1 MYWRQKLKNW
11 ISWYRQIKHE
21 TLKDCTSINYSGC
34 PPVIKGTR
42 LEMSS
47 SKSNCE
53 SHVST
58 TKVTKPPPPVD
69 HQTQKM
75 SPDHYAYAASYLET
89 LEIVRNMGGIWWN
102 IPSRHVFLAQK
113 LDIWLH
119 PSIWSQSSLSH
130 NIWLEF
136 ASHAIP
142 HSDHLSLQRI
152 RSTLAKTCRDLSR
165 WNSPSKLL
173 PVFRTEHQISRI
185 LRWKQ
190 VDSSPS
196 CIDII

>member
-1 MYWRQKLKNW
+1 M
-11 ISWYRQIKHE
+11 IKHE

-75 SPDHYAYAASYLET
+75 SPDHYAHAASCSIIFGNSRNSEEYG
-89 LEIVRNMGGIWWN
+89 RNMMEDHGI
-102 IPSRHVFLAQK
+102 SLQGTFFLA
-113 LDIWLH
+113 
-119 PSIWSQSSLSH
+119 SIDLVPEQFVPHHLVGICVPRHSSLQAQPSLNPH
-130 NIWLEF
+130 AKSAPVTAKNTKYF
-136 ASHAIP
+136 GKDMSRPVKMKFPFKTASR
-142 HSDHLSLQRI
+142 L
-152 RSTLAKTCRDLSR
+152 
-165 WNSPSKLL
+165 WN
-173 PVFRTEHQISRI
+173 RTSIF
-185 LRWKQ
+185 
-190 VDSSPS
+190 
-196 CIDII
+196 

>member
-1 MYWRQKLKNW
+1 M
-11 ISWYRQIKHE
+11 IKHE
-21 TLKDCTSINYSGC
+21 KLKDCTSINYSGC

-75 SPDHYAYAASYLET
+75 SPDHYAHAASCSIIFGNSRNSEEYG
-89 LEIVRNMGGIWWN
+89 RNMMEDHGI
-102 IPSRHVFLAQK
+102 SLQGTFFLA
-113 LDIWLH
+113 
-119 PSIWSQSSLSH
+119 SIDLVPEQFAH
-130 NIWLEF
+130 VIWLEF

-142 HSDHLSLQRI
+142 HS
-152 RSTLAKTCRDLSR
+152 KP
-165 WNSPSKLL
+165 N
-173 PVFRTEHQISRI
+173 
-185 LRWKQ
+185 Q
-190 VDSSPS
+190 V
-196 CIDII
+196 